1 MTAIQRHYRIKKTRV
16 KPEYTVSEIIQREM
30 TITHADF
37 FRLLPKALA
46 DYQCKI
52 SDHAIEVKLTSGHI
66 KIRLMPETTRRIGA
80 LELPVTNM
88 TFHFEN
94 TVQDEMQDFFSKFN
108 MAYQKGGG

>member
-52 SDHAIEVKLTSGHI
+52 SDHTIEVKLTSGHI
-66 KIRLMPETTRRIGA
+66 KIQLMPETTRRIGT